1 MTSIPLPSFALQA
14 GQTPP
19 VLPPAFPAQTP
30 APRFAEGVAVRWL
43 LLPDCDRTDSGI
55 VIGRCF
61 AFARHRRQWGWQYWI
76 WLERNATG
84 SALVDVAWEEDLEQV
99 EASP

>member
-1 MTSIPLPSFALQA
+1 MTSMPLPSFVFRPR
-14 GQTPP
+14 QTPLI
-19 VLPPAFPAQTP
+19 LPPAFPAQTP

-43 LLPDCDRTDSGI
+43 LLSDCDRTDSGI

-76 WLERNATG
+76 LLERNAASSVLIDT
-84 SALVDVAWEEDLEQV
+84 AWEEDLEQV
-99 EASP
+99 EAAT